1 MEELLYIVQRATC
14 NSNEEMVQLH
24 KKATYIMKQLHFAR
38 RQKQKLAA
46 EALLM
51 MNGVHNT
58 QNITQK
64 RQ

>member
-1 MEELLYIVQRATC
+1 
-14 NSNEEMVQLH
+14 MVQLH

-38 RQKQKLAA
+38 RQKEKLAA

-58 QNITQK
+58 QNITQ
-64 RQ
+64 RPQ